1 MASGYRGELTP
12 SHSKLDT
19 ITPNTPPADDRKR
32 HLNRSLGLFDSVMI
46 VAGSMIGSGIYIV
59 TGDMARV
66 VGSAGW
72 LMVAWAIATILTMV
86 AALSYGELAAMMPHA
101 GGQYVYL
108 REAYSPL
115 WGFLYG
121 WTLFLVIQTGT
132 IAASGVG
139 FSRYLGVLWPAVSE
153 NRYLISPIHIFP
165 GYAISLSSTQLVALS
180 VVSLLTW
187 SNSQGIKYGRMVQNI
202 FTTAKIGSLLGVI
215 VLGAFGWKLLAIRSN
230 FGAPWTP
237 RGYTPPAPGISL
249 ETPFGML
256 IALSVAQIG
265 SLFAADAWNNITFT
279 AGEVRNPKRNVPL
292 SLALGT
298 GLVMALYICA
308 NLAYVAVLPFHEVQQ
323 APLDRVA
330 AAMLYAIFPGIGSQI
345 IAVAIMVA
353 AFGCMNGMILS
364 GGRAYYAMAVDG
376 LFFRRAATLN
386 RASVPGSAMTMQ
398 GVWAAILIMLRT
410 YDPATGAYGNL
421 YSNLLDY
428 VISAALIFYILTIA
442 GVYRLRKSRPE
453 AERPYRAIGYPV
465 LPALY
470 IGGAAIILGIL
481 FLYRPAT
488 TLPGLIIVLLGV
500 PVYLPLRRAA
510 ARLRS

>member
-1 MASGYRGELTP
+1 LKP
-12 SHSKLDT
+12 SHLRPDALT
-19 ITPNTPPADDRKR
+19 RNAPFGDEQKR

-72 LMVAWAIATILTMV
+72 LMVAWLIATMLTMV

-132 IAASGVG
+132 MAASAVG

-165 GYAISLSSTQLVALS
+165 GYAVSLSSTQLMALS
-180 VVSLLTW
+180 IVSLLTW
-187 SNSQGIKYGRMVQNI
+187 TNSQGIKYGTMIQNI
-202 FTTAKIGSLLGVI
+202 FTSAKIGSLLGVI
-215 VLGAFGWKLLAIRSN
+215 VLGAFGWKLLVIESN
-230 FGAPWTP
+230 FGSPWTP
-237 RGYTPPAPGISL
+237 RGYTLPAPGISL

-256 IALSVAQIG
+256 IALCVAQVG

-298 GLVMALYICA
+298 GLVMALYIFA

-330 AAMLYAIFPGIGSQI
+330 AAMLHAIFPGIGSQI
-345 IAVAIMVA
+345 MALVIMVA

-364 GGRAYYAMAVDG
+364 GGRAYYAMALDG
-376 LFFRRAATLN
+376 LFFRRAAVLN
-386 RASVPGSAMTMQ
+386 RANVPGSAMMMQ
-398 GVWAAILIMLRT
+398 GAWASILITLRT
-410 YDPATGAYGNL
+410 YDPVTGAYGNL

-428 VISAALIFYILTIA
+428 VVSAALIFYILTIV
-442 GVYRLRKSRPE
+442 GVYLLRKSRPD
-453 AERPYRAIGYPV
+453 ADRPYRAIGYPV

-470 IGGAAIILGIL
+470 IVGAAIILGIL

-488 TLPGLIIVLLGV
+488 TLPGLVIVLLGI
-500 PVYLPLRRAA
+500 PVYIPLRRSAD
-510 ARLRS
+510 RSRS